1 VDAWLARA
9 TDTTSTGA
17 TSTHVTTNRIV
28 LLTGLD
34 APEPEDADPDLLR
47 DYRDSAELALIAL
60 LHEVTRRH
68 DVAEA
73 TVSVVTRGAV
83 AAGEH
88 GRVTAPFATALWG
101 LGRAFAAERPA
112 SWGTLVDLDPLGA
125 GADDIRAL
133 GAALA
138 DETGEDEQ
146 ALREN
151 ERFVA
156 RLVRSGPA
164 AGYSAVAPDIRPTGA
179 YLVTGAFGAVGRRM
193 GRWLAEN
200 GAGKLV
206 LLTRTPMP
214 RRAEWDLPRHSP
226 AVRERIAWVREL
238 EATGVLV
245 EVVAADAGDV
255 AQLLPVME
263 QLAVGTLPLRGVVHA
278 AGNPGW
284 APGAAPPRDPASP
297 GPYGYPAVWRTRVLG
312 GWLLHQLTEGLDL
325 DFFVA
330 FGSVAAVLGRGPGGA
345 PAAAADAFL
354 DGLAEY
360 RRACGQAA
368 LAVTCSPWAPPPP
381 ATPAYP
387 SPAMS
392 APVAGGR
399 TNEPSGRKGAAA
411 VPPYAEAPAHAQ
423 AQAQAQAPA
432 HAQAQAH
439 TQAQAHAPLP
449 VGVTPL
455 AAAQCVKLLAAL
467 LAGDTAHAVVCAAD
481 WAAYGARGASRTAG
495 EREHPLLRGLVEG
508 PGNGVAS
515 EIHQS

>member
-1 VDAWLARA
+1 
-9 TDTTSTGA
+9 
-17 TSTHVTTNRIV
+17 
-28 LLTGLD
+28 
-34 APEPEDADPDLLR
+34 
-47 DYRDSAELALIAL
+47 
-60 LHEVTRRH
+60 
-68 DVAEA
+68 
-73 TVSVVTRGAV
+73 VTRGAV
-83 AAGEH
+83 AAGEQ

-101 LGRAFAAERPA
+101 LGRAFAAEHPA
-112 SWGTLVDLDPLGA
+112 RWGTLVDLDPLGA

-146 ALREN
+146 ALRED

-179 YLVTGAFGAVGRRM
+179 YLVTGAFGAVGRRT

-245 EVVAADAGDV
+245 EVVAADVGDV

-263 QLAVGTLPLRGVVHA
+263 QLAVGTLPLRGVLHA

-284 APGAAPPRDPASP
+284 APGAAPPLDPGSP

-330 FGSVAAVLGRGPGGA
+330 FGSLAAVLGRGPGGA

-360 RRACGQAA
+360 RRACGQTA
-368 LAVTCSPWAPPPP
+368 LAVTCSPWAPPPAYASGTAIAAPTTVRDKRADGSSAGATGDASPP
-381 ATPAYP
+381 A
-387 SPAMS
+387 
-392 APVAGGR
+392 R
-399 TNEPSGRKGAAA
+399 T
-411 VPPYAEAPAHAQ
+411 
-423 AQAQAQAPA
+423 
-432 HAQAQAH
+432 
-439 TQAQAHAPLP
+439 PLP
-449 VGVTPL
+449 AGVAPL

-481 WAAYGARGASRTAG
+481 WAAYAVGRPAG
-495 EREHPLLRGLVEG
+495 GREHPLLRGLVEG